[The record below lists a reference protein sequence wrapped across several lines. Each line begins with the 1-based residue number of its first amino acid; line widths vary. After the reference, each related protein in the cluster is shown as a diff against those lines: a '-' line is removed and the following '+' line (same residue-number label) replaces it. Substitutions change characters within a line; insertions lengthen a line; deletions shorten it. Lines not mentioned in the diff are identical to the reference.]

1 MVLTKG
7 EKMKRVDFI
16 NKYDTLVKEV
26 DELLS
31 VSGNDR
37 LNAIIY
43 KKLSDFANFVIE
55 EVFDKKTGYERVVFK
70 KPTLEEVKSYCA
82 ERKNNVDP
90 EKLFNYYESNGWRV
104 GKNPMKD
111 WKAAVRVWERK
122 NKPKEEE
129 PTVLVEEGSFYIDES
144 MTEYLD
150 LLSGYPDAEHIA
162 FAVWQWIFKNFEG
175 RRVKISFIRSMIEKF
190 KKGGI

>member
-1 MVLTKG
+1 
-7 EKMKRVDFI
+7 MKRVDFV

-43 KKLSDFANFVIE
+43 KKLSDFADFVIE
-55 EVFDKKTGYERVVFK
+55 GVFDKKTGSEKAVFK

-111 WKAAVRVWERK
+111 WKASVRVWERK

-150 LLSGYPDAEHIA
+150 LLSGYPGADHIA
-162 FAVWQWIFKNFEG
+162 LAVWQWIFKNFEG

>member
-55 EVFDKKTGYERVVFK
+55 GVFDKKTGSERVVFK

-111 WKAAVRVWERK
+111 WKASVRVWERK

-150 LLSGYPDAEHIA
+150 LLSGYPGADHIA

>member
-1 MVLTKG
+1 
-7 EKMKRVDFI
+7 MKRVDFI
-16 NKYDTLVKEV
+16 NRYETLVKEV

-37 LNAIIY
+37 LNAIIH
-43 KKLSDFANFVIE
+43 KKLSDFADFVIE
-55 EVFDKKTGYERVVFK
+55 GVFDKKTGCERAVFR
-70 KPTLEEVKSYCA
+70 KPTVDEVKSYCL
-82 ERKNNVDP
+82 ERKNAIDP
-90 EKLFNYYESNGWRV
+90 EKWFNYYESNGWRV

-122 NKPKEEE
+122 NKPKEE
-129 PTVLVEEGSFYIDES
+129 PTVLVEEGSFFIDES

-150 LLSGYPDAEHIA
+150 LLSGYPGAEHIA

>member
-1 MVLTKG
+1 
-7 EKMKRVDFI
+7 MKRVDFI

-43 KKLSDFANFVIE
+43 KKLSDFADFVIE
-55 EVFDKKTGYERVVFK
+55 GVFDKKTGSEKAVFK

-111 WKAAVRVWERK
+111 WKASVRVWERK

-150 LLSGYPDAEHIA
+150 LLSGYPGADHIA

>member
-1 MVLTKG
+1 
-7 EKMKRVDFI
+7 MKRVDFI

-55 EVFDKKTGYERVVFK
+55 GVFDKKTGSERVVFK

-111 WKAAVRVWERK
+111 WKASVRVWERK

-150 LLSGYPDAEHIA
+150 LLSGCPGAEHIA